1 MKILFIYN
9 PVSGKSGNRT
19 NRLGKALFELGKD
32 DNEITVYQMKGKGDG
47 ARYLKTI
54 DVNAYDL
61 ILGSGGDGTLH
72 EIVDGALNVGYTNDI
87 GYLPSGSTNDFA
99 SNLGIDNNNAVEN
112 ILAHSVQSL
121 DVGKF
126 NDEHFNYVAAFGFFT
141 DIPYSTPQNVKN
153 SLGYMAYLLEGIK
166 EIADMKSYR
175 FRCETDSAII
185 EDDIL
190 VGIITNTL
198 SVAGV
203 KLKDHMAK
211 LDDGMLEYVFIK
223 YPRNLLD
230 IQNTIFALVNNKFDN
245 RYMYYG
251 HSEKFNITSDLMQW
265 TLDGEDGGAHD
276 TVLIETKKQALKIIV
291 GNE

>member
-9 PVSGKSGNRT
+9 PVSGKSGSRINRF
-19 NRLGKALFELGKD
+19 GKALFELGKG
-32 DNEITVYQMKGKGDG
+32 DNEITVYQMKYKGDG
-47 ARYLKTI
+47 ARYLKTV
-54 DVNAYDL
+54 DANAYDL
-61 ILGSGGDGTLH
+61 ILGCGGDGTLH
-72 EIVDGALNVGYTNDI
+72 EIVDGALNVGYTHDI
-87 GYLPSGSTNDFA
+87 GYVPFGSTNDFA
-99 SNLGIDNNNAVEN
+99 NNLGIESNNAVDI
-112 ILAHSVQSL
+112 ILNHNVQLL

-126 NDEHFNYVAAFGFFT
+126 NNEHFNYVAAFGFFT

-166 EIADMKSYR
+166 ELTDMKSYR

-223 YPRNLLD
+223 YPRTLLD

-251 HSEKFNITSDLMQW
+251 HSENFKISSDLMQW
-265 TLDGEDGGAHD
+265 TLDGEDGGTHD
-276 TVLIETKKQALKIIV
+276 TVNIITEKQALKIIV
-291 GNE
+291 GND